1 MKEKLIL
8 LGGGG
13 HAESVIDTIKTKE
26 EYEITGI
33 LDNQKSPGTFV
44 SNIEVLGSDE
54 LLLDLYQSGIR
65 CAVIAVGSIG
75 SPKVRIRLF
84 NLCLRIGFYMPTII
98 DQSAIL
104 SRDFVTGDGGFI
116 GKGVIIGSGVQIGE
130 GCIINTG
137 VILEHGVKLGDFVH
151 AAPGCILCGN
161 AAAGDHTHIG
171 AGTTVIQNI
180 TLGSHSMIG
189 AASLVLSDISSNT
202 LAYGRPAREVHYYE

>member
-26 EYEITGI
+26 EYEIAGI

-44 SNIEVLGSDE
+44 SGIEVLGCDE
-54 LLLDLYQSGIR
+54 LLPDIFKSGIG
-65 CAVIAVGSIG
+65 CAVIAVGSVG

-84 NLCLRIGFYMPTII
+84 ELCRRIGFRMPTII

-104 SRDFVTGDGGFI
+104 SKDFISGDGGFI
-116 GKGVIIGSGVQIGE
+116 GKGVIIGWGVRIGE

-137 VILEHGVKLGDFVH
+137 VILEHGVKLGNYVH

-161 AAAGDHTHIG
+161 AVTGDCTHIG